1 MQGEPA
7 KTRPCSSPQR
17 STPPGQTRC
26 PWAWS
31 RAASG
36 WRCLPQC
43 TGARSACVWMGI
55 KGRKQPACLR
65 SAAASCSCLRQR
77 GTQMHGSVRGCR
89 LVRAPSLRITVRGH
103 AHLLVSQRLLLL
115 AVLLATESQLVG
127 FGAAIGRR
135 YDAAARHQRGLL
147 HAAPHW
153 LLASRI
159 GLGWRRHRCVKKK
172 ACARA
177 RQQPS
182 GVSCEWSL
190 PPATGEHCLLA
201 MPLRERVR
209 PVVSGDAKPTEPQ
222 SGAHGSHGRR
232 AGGRKKW
239 ADFGPA
245 TLILIKIL
253 RNPDFPNPP
262 LF

>member
-1 MQGEPA
+1 MLKP
-7 KTRPCSSPQR
+7 RR
-17 STPPGQTRC
+17 STPPGRTKC

-55 KGRKQPACLR
+55 KGRRQPACLR

-89 LVRAPSLRITVRGH
+89 LVRAPSLRITGTRGQ
-103 AHLLVSQRLLLL
+103 AHLLVSRRLLLL
-115 AVLLATESQLVG
+115 AVLLAAESQLVG

-135 YDAAARHQRGLL
+135 YDAAARHQCGLL
-147 HAAPHW
+147 HAAPHG

-159 GLGWRRHRCVKKK
+159 GLGFRGHRRVKKK

-177 RQQPS
+177 RQQHS
-182 GVSCEWSL
+182 GVSGECSL

-222 SGAHGSHGRR
+222 SGAMAPRSGW
-232 AGGRKKW
+232 GGR
-239 ADFGPA
+239 
-245 TLILIKIL
+245 
-253 RNPDFPNPP
+253 
-262 LF
+262 